1 MQTDTLASVLQDIP
15 IVQPNIDIADAHLR
29 ILAKLLG
36 DVNRLRIFALLRQ
49 GEQCVCN
56 IEAATELS
64 QNLVSHHLRVLR
76 ESGLVQSRKSGRW
89 MYYSINRVNLALI
102 SAYIQ
107 PLFDPQL
114 VSDSP
119 ANCSGDGPNS

>member
-1 MQTDTLASVLQDIP
+1 MKIDASASLPADIP
-15 IVQPNIDIADAHLR
+15 LR
-29 ILAKLLG
+29 QLNLAIEETQLGGLARLFG
-36 DVNRLRIFALLRQ
+36 DVNRLRIFTLLRQ

-56 IEAATELS
+56 IEAATQLS

-89 MYYSINRVNLALI
+89 AYYSINRINLAALHLFTQ
-102 SAYIQ
+102 S
-107 PLFDPQL
+107 LFDPQL

-119 ANCSGDGPNS
+119 TNCSDDESNS